1 VAGKNSIPF
10 EPAGIGDVL
19 TVTISVLGQG
29 LLDNPETR
37 SVLKLWAEEVKNP
50 TLENLLWRQRT
61 GWRNINE
68 IFGRKDRAGVVNA
81 VINGLTA
88 GTVEVLEGTLANP
101 TKLLIKAGNDG
112 DNSLTRTVLDIS
124 LMEGCSS
131 WPNIVPAFEKLIL
144 DINPQV
150 NFQSTVVQQLL
161 ETVPDSLK
169 SALLDIPEVVLTMQ
183 DLREGE
189 IATLKSKLTVENRSK
204 FGTKMVREF
213 ETALKFWEQ
222 TYADALKVTK
232 PNYYYR
238 DLATLLSE
246 AKKKGS

>member
-1 VAGKNSIPF
+1 M
-10 EPAGIGDVL
+10 
-19 TVTISVLGQG
+19 
-29 LLDNPETR
+29 
-37 SVLKLWAEEVKNP
+37 
-50 TLENLLWRQRT
+50 
-61 GWRNINE
+61 
-68 IFGRKDRAGVVNA
+68 NA
-81 VINGLTA
+81 VINGLAA
-88 GTVEVLEGTLANP
+88 GTVEVLEGTLASP
-101 TKLLIKAGNDG
+101 TKLLIKSGNNG
-112 DNSLTRTVLDIS
+112 ESSLTRTELDID

-144 DINPQV
+144 NIDSLV

-183 DLREGE
+183 DLRDGE
-189 IATLKSKLTVENRSK
+189 IATLKSKLSVENRVK

-213 ETALKFWEQ
+213 ETALKFWEE